1 MDGNNAVSLAFE
13 LFSKLYDS
21 RQMLDELRSVI
32 PVLKDTIK
40 KREQELMKK
49 KARLSK
55 LQPIVKMKSRITPQ
69 QSVSY
74 QRS

>member
-1 MDGNNAVSLAFE
+1 MYIVQFLSTKKNNAVSLAFE

-21 RQMLDELRSVI
+21 RQILDELRSVI

-55 LQPIVKMKSRITPQ
+55 LS
-69 QSVSY
+69 
-74 QRS
+74 